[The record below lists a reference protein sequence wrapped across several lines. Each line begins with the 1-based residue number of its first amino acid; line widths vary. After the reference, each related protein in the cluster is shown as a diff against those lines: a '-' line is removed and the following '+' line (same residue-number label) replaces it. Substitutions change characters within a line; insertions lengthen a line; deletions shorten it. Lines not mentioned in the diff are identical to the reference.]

1 MVRPSDTLESPWK
14 TLDILPWTQSTLD
27 QNLLILGSNQINKFK
42 FKVSLKYNNYETE
55 KTKTLKN
62 EKASLFLNGLS

>member
-1 MVRPSDTLESPWK
+1 MENPWYT
-14 TLDILPWTQSTLD
+14 TLDSVHTGPKFVD
-27 QNLLILGSNQINKFK
+27 LGSNQINKFK
-42 FKVSLKYNNYETE
+42 FKVSLKYTNYENE